1 MLPEGAISHK
11 KVIYMVMERRLQS
24 FGFGHKQI
32 LEAGYLHTSLAFYI
46 EPIQNPFIEPSV
58 ISRQGVPFIGAS

>member
-32 LEAGYLHTSLAFYI
+32 LESGYLHTSLAFYI
-46 EPIQNPFIEPSV
+46 EPIQNPSI
-58 ISRQGVPFIGAS
+58 